1 MKRTFLVKK
10 DPTIEAQDNWLI
22 MDYRQYAAWR
32 ETDVMLAP
40 CCYDDSIIFMECNE
54 KVSKELKKD
63 CHRKQYIR
71 SRDAETPFQV
81 MSYSTM
87 TFQESEIYGED
98 VLEDTECNVEESVM
112 QRMDIERVRTALK
125 MLALEERAI
134 IQDFFFTESPIPVKE
149 LVEKYAMPKTS
160 IYRKRDDALKKLK
173 KILGNA

>member
-1 MKRTFLVKK
+1 MAKRVLNQWRGYTAADCDCKYCLYYGGRKK
-10 DPTIEAQDNWLI
+10 GEVNCLAEECVCKEELQEAL
-22 MDYRQYAAWR
+22 RR
-32 ETDVMLAP
+32 ER
-40 CCYDDSIIFMECNE
+40 NE
-54 KVSKELKKD
+54 N
-63 CHRKQYIR
+63 
-71 SRDAETPFQV
+71 
-81 MSYSTM
+81 
-87 TFQESEIYGED
+87 GED

-125 MLALEERAI
+125 MLAPEERAI

>member
-1 MKRTFLVKK
+1 MKMIDDVIIIGIDSGYGNIKTANCCFPASLSAYDREPVFKENLLVFESK
-10 DPTIEAQDNWLI
+10 
-22 MDYRQYAAWR
+22 
-32 ETDVMLAP
+32 
-40 CCYDDSIIFMECNE
+40 FNE

-125 MLALEERAI
+125 MLAPEERAI

>member
-32 ETDVMLAP
+32 ETDEGKDREIVFGKFEA
-40 CCYDDSIIFMECNE
+40 CSDDDSIIFMECNE

-125 MLALEERAI
+125 MLAPEERAI
-134 IQDFFFTESPIPVKE
+134 IQDFSSQNPQYRLRSLWKNTQCPRRASI
-149 LVEKYAMPKTS
+149 EKGMMH
-160 IYRKRDDALKKLK
+160 
-173 KILGNA
+173 